1 MARSLA
7 DRIELYLKTL
17 IERSEDKQIEI
28 QRMELAETF
37 SCVPSQVT
45 YVVSTRFKPES
56 GYLAESR
63 RGGSGFMRIRK
74 LEFYSMGQADNRAD
88 MWLLNLCRQ
97 KKLTERESLLAST
110 FYHQALDSLPVT
122 VEQKHLLLQQS
133 VEHFLQLQEN
143 HGEPPSK

>member
-63 RGGSGFMRIRK
+63 RGGSGYMRIRK
-74 LEFYSMGQADNRAD
+74 LNLYSMSQADDRAD
-88 MWLLNLCRQ
+88 LWLINLCRQ
-97 KKLTERESLLAST
+97 NKLTEREVLLAST
-110 FYHQALDSLPVT
+110 FYHQALESLPVA
-122 VEQKHLLLQQS
+122 VEQKHRLLQQS
-133 VEHFLQLQEN
+133 VERFLTLQEN
-143 HGEPPSK
+143 HGELPSE